1 MSYALTTH
9 FETREHEH
17 ESIAIIDRPPRL
29 PDRVKRRARRRA
41 KPVRLQDVAKAADVS
56 IATVSM
62 VVNRNPRISPATAKR
77 VQRFLNEMGY
87 RPAGAAAHAAGL
99 MRGHSTL
106 TVLLPAQRHTFSDGY
121 FGELIS
127 GITEAAT
134 RLGHAVIFE
143 HATPDFVRARQ
154 HMNLL
159 EQKEA
164 DGMLCL
170 GFNDCHAFLE
180 DLNDDSSRAMVLV
193 DSPLSRKGV
202 DSVACDYRS
211 GAQQAMNFLL
221 QLGHRRIALITS
233 AAGGR
238 STRDITDAYRSA
250 LADHGV
256 TGGEEWIADGRF
268 TEAGGDEAA
277 ERILARHPDITAI
290 FAASDKMAVGALHA
304 AQRRGLKVPEDVSII
319 GFDNLPH
326 AAFMNPA
333 LTTVQLPLLAVGAAA
348 CERLIERVIAGR
360 TETVREKLA
369 THLIVRGST
378 AVARNMPASS
388 AA

>member
-1 MSYALTTH
+1 MSYALTTN
-9 FETREHEH
+9 FEAPENDHD
-17 ESIAIIDRPPRL
+17 SIAVIDRPPRS
-29 PDRVKRRARRRA
+29 PSGSKRRARRRA

-77 VQRFLNEMGY
+77 VRRYLHQMGY
-87 RPAGAAAHAAGL
+87 RPAGAAARDAAAIRRQPSL
-99 MRGHSTL
+99 A
-106 TVLLPAQRHTFSDGY
+106 VLLPAQRHTFADGY

-154 HMNLL
+154 HINLL
-159 EQKEA
+159 EEKDA

-180 DLNDDSSRAMVLV
+180 DFGDDAERAVVLV
-193 DSPLSRKGV
+193 DSHRTRSGV

-211 GAQQAMNFLL
+211 GAQQAMSHLL
-221 QLGHRRIALITS
+221 HLGHRRIALITS

-238 STRDITDAYRSA
+238 STRDIADVYRTA
-250 LADHGV
+250 LAEQGV
-256 TGGEEWIADGRF
+256 AASDGWIAEGRF
-268 TEAGGDEAA
+268 SEAGGDDAA
-277 ERILARHPDITAI
+277 ERILAQHPDITAI
-290 FAASDKMAVGALHA
+290 FAASDKMAIGALHA
-304 AQRRGLKVPEDVSII
+304 AQRRGMRVPEDVSII

-326 AAFMNPA
+326 AAFMSPA

-348 CERLIERVIAGR
+348 CERLIERITAGR
-360 TETVREKLA
+360 TETVCERLA
-369 THLIVRGST
+369 THLIVRGSS
-378 AVARNMPASS
+378 AVARSVAASS